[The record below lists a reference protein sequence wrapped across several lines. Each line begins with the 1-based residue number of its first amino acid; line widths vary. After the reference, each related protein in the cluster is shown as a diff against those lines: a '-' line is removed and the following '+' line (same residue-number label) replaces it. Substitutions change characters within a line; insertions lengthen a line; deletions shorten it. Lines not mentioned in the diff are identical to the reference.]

1 MWYKVLEVAKYIIS
15 RCSELRNP
23 VSNLKLQ
30 KMLYFIWIEF
40 YKHTGRTLFLDDIC
54 AWQLGP
60 AVPIVYYEFCQYP
73 ENP

>member
-1 MWYKVLEVAKYIIS
+1 MAKYIIS

-40 YKHTGRTLFLDDIC
+40 YKHTGRMLFLDDIC